1 MNISL
6 GRWTLGQWSRGSL
19 WDKLTK
25 ISNKRHSFS
34 LITVLEKDAVPFLAT
49 VKESHGKRT
58 TKEQALHLILHENQ
72 DKLGALVLSVEKQ
85 R

>member
-6 GRWTLGQWSRGSL
+6 GGL
-19 WDKLTK
+19 WGNGPVGASETKLTE
-25 ISNKRHSFS
+25 IYNKRHSS
-34 LITVLEKDAVPFLAT
+34 LSFTVLEDAAVPFLVT

-58 TKEQALHLILHENQ
+58 TKKQALHPILHENQ
-72 DKLGALVLSVEKQ
+72 DKLEALIVNVEKQ